1 MRWTRP
7 STLAEVRGTSL
18 EARWQAGPMAKR
30 TKGGGATPATRALAA
45 AGVAYTEHPYEH
57 DPAAPSYGLEAAEV
71 LGVPPERV
79 FKTLLAQTDL
89 PRDHGLVVGVV
100 PVAGQLDLKA
110 LAAAVGAK
118 KATMADPAL
127 AERTTGYVVGGI
139 SPIGQKRSLTTVLD
153 ASALGH
159 DTVFVSG
166 GRRGLD
172 LEIAPEDLVRAT
184 TAVTAAIAR
193 V

>member
-1 MRWTRP
+1 MT
-7 STLAEVRGTSL
+7 
-18 EARWQAGPMAKR
+18 KR

-45 AGVAYTEHPYEH
+45 AGLEFTEHPYEH
-57 DPAAPSYGLEAAEV
+57 DPAAQSYGLEAAEAI
-71 LGVPPERV
+71 GAPPERV

-89 PRDHGLVVGVV
+89 PRDHGLVVGIV
-100 PVAGQLDLKA
+100 PVTGQLDLKA

-118 KATMADPAL
+118 KATMADPVL

-139 SPIGQKRSLTTVLD
+139 SPIGQKRALATVLD
-153 ASALGH
+153 ASALEH

-172 LEIAPEDLVRAT
+172 LELLPSDLVAAT
-184 TAVTAAIAR
+184 SATVAAIAKD
-193 V
+193 